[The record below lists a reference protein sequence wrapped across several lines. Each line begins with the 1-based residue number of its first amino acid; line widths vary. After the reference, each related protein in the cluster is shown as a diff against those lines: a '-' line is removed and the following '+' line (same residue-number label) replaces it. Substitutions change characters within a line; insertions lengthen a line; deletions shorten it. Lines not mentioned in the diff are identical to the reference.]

1 MDHHEYLAK
10 RQTAAPES
18 RKQVFELAKQMENE
32 DREWF
37 SRAREGWEVLDRQD
51 LCAHPHR
58 SLIPLYAGEGGEA
71 LSSHVGVEP
80 ALALDADRN
89 ARVFPLNKTSRDEL
103 TGTLSV
109 VPTLGEFKT
118 TFLDVFCEGQ
128 LRYLD
133 WNNVFA
139 AGGGVL
145 ACAQPC
151 PKEHNDSLT
160 AKRNYFHNVA
170 YSSSDVDL
178 FLYGLN
184 EAEAKR
190 KLQDIYQAVSES
202 CPHTVVCFRSAHAV
216 TLVSQFPFRHIQ
228 IVLRLYSSPY
238 EILAG
243 FDVDACTIGF
253 DGKQVYA
260 DVRAHHALVTRKNTI
275 DVSRRSPSYEMRLA
289 KYGVR
294 GFEVEVA
301 DLERDCVDP
310 GIYER
315 PWNSLDGLAKLLVL
329 ERLRTPE
336 QRSRFFEMQKLNR
349 SGGDVGMSF
358 HSHRHVVYDSVTQE
372 RIEEKLGGTA
382 EVSNYSTVF
391 LAWGP
396 NESCEKTMRLMAT
409 KDFKLNGSW
418 FARDRAY
425 RLHPCF
431 FGTMEEVLLDCSPED
446 PPFPARTEGEDAKL
460 REHRDTYV
468 RGKLTFISDDPGR
481 QRIGSFHPLSETG
494 WAEGVYFHESTEEL
508 FSATNADDP
517 VRVKAALGFCVKG
530 PDVRDF
536 FGRTALHLALMAGS
550 FRALQVLL
558 DAGASPLEPMA
569 GGKTPFHLCA
579 MYGASKE
586 VVVALRD
593 AAEQVMLKKL
603 AQKEAEGKGEGKD
616 EGKAA
621 AEPADEFVLVG
632 DDAMDV
638 VGAAVAGEPKNLKKT
653 KAAVRNA
660 IRAAD
665 GDSNTSALQLAILL
679 GHLHTARALLE
690 CGATFYSDENST
702 TPVKAVNPVQLLSDS
717 LLDEGIKLF
726 MEFGFKASFA
736 SKATNYQTTLHSLCA
751 GSDDVA
757 LAAVMRLDPTAL
769 DAVCELDYQSL
780 TPLHHCF
787 TSASLECAELLLAT
801 GKTVT
806 IVTEGMCQEARTK
819 HPTRYVSTNGLPCFF
834 PIFATVFT
842 QLHNMI
848 TAAYTTPEARAE
860 LDSRVK
866 LLLRVAKMA
875 DPKYKFNTQHA
886 RIYIGGHQF
895 QDEYWVQFK
904 KHDRTNYQQPLLV
917 NAAELVSFWVGKL
930 FNLLDVAQ
938 AASAGT
944 TKTFDQVDQATF
956 FAVCQ
961 EVESK
966 LEGHFAQPIVRGY
979 RLQSQHAYNTSA
991 QDPFKGMDSLL
1002 RQYHEK
1008 QKLKREA
1015 LLKTSRED
1023 LQRYLGQIQDEFN
1036 TSQPIVDFY
1045 RSYSTAVG
1053 HMALNPYSFRGA
1065 FAAQQARQAA
1075 INTGVAFTQASQLF
1089 FQNMPEEEDIR
1100 EFLLLSEKRYP
1111 VPVEATVEAVPVE
1124 AAQRMSTEP
1133 WAVAVMQRRLFE
1145 LCARSF
1151 VPLSSANQL
1160 NHSFSFELNIS
1171 TINSG
1176 AALLPVALQENI
1188 ALMFTL
1194 CRKPGFS
1201 DFAKLRELALLS
1213 PVAAADQEGNTLL
1226 TMAILANNLPLV
1238 DELVLLM
1245 HKQVFKP
1252 KKAKRTGPLSDR
1264 IDNFAL
1270 MEEME
1275 DMDSENDIVNE
1286 EEDDDEDDDEDEE
1299 EEGNEDDEEGGGAPK
1314 PQTPVAVMK
1323 PHESMAKPEQFFGL
1337 MSRVVLEDLEWTKKL
1352 DAVRATELKRL
1363 GHVGVAST
1371 PQLTKTAL
1379 TVTPLQLAIVLGDV
1393 PLVSALLAHAKKIS
1407 PMLLRAICN
1416 HEVNT
1421 GTTMRYG
1428 NYYSHR
1434 NTASYSFYNAFDLA
1448 VGLDRPDILQV
1459 LVREGGIGLDFSEGI
1474 ERTLNL
1480 CAEGSQPWSFYLVKD
1495 EAVVAAQAAAA
1506 EAAAAK
1512 RTKRRAMK
1520 HYTGLVSSLY
1530 GATKKRNA
1538 MKRDPILA
1546 RIDLMPNPQSTLL
1559 ILAARFG
1566 SVECYQALREPQGTV
1581 FDAIVHFLAQDE
1593 AKCVRKLI
1601 DKARERTPNLFA
1613 KMGFGTPG
1621 ASTVENDALLV
1632 MRNLV
1637 GGNETLADRNNLTPL
1652 HHMVTS
1658 ETLEAFIPVLR
1669 SPATQNDYTVF
1680 SLRTQVLFP
1689 KETQATLGSS
1699 ARGASPLS
1707 LACEF
1712 GLLKEIELLLQLGF
1726 NPNLPDVH
1734 TYGMNAFHLSLH
1746 HRQWRSAKLVASKML
1761 SSKLLEANEMGI
1773 TPLMSAAQSGTVQAL
1788 LAIVASCPSATA
1800 MELVPGSV
1808 NEINADG
1815 FSSLHFA
1822 ANVRYSETLRR
1833 LIDWSTQ
1840 QQPGML
1846 VREEFASSRTP
1857 LESSLAVLLQN
1868 EPATFSSHR
1877 IKRFKT
1883 TPVKEEEQDEDPSI
1897 PAEVHRLNRE
1907 EREYVDKEG
1916 MDAFATFTL
1925 LRDQTKGQKRIRAQ
1939 FKDVRP
1945 ARERRMEAVS
1955 GFDSGTD
1962 LERLRLD
1969 FLHVWGDIDSS
1980 DPSVDPDKTISTTK
1994 ERIDRRVITALF
2006 NHTNLQPK
2014 QQVF

>member
-1 MDHHEYLAK
+1 MDHLEYLTK
-10 RQTAAPES
+10 RQAAAPES
-18 RKQVFELAKQMENE
+18 RKQVFELAKKMENE

-71 LSSHVGVEP
+71 VPAHVGVEP
-80 ALALDADRN
+80 ALALDADRS

-151 PKEHNDSLT
+151 PKEHDDSLT

-190 KLQDIYQAVSES
+190 KLEDIYQAVSES

-243 FDVDACTIGF
+243 FDVDACTVGF

-301 DLERDCVDP
+301 DLDRASVDP

-349 SGGDVGMSF
+349 SGADVGMAH

-396 NESCEKTMRLMAT
+396 GESCEKTMRLMAT

-418 FARDRAY
+418 FAKDRAY

-431 FGTMEEVLLDCSPED
+431 FGTMEEVLLDCSPDD

-481 QRIGSFHPLSETG
+481 QRIGSFHPLSESG

-508 FSATNADDP
+508 FSATNADDA

-603 AQKEAEGKGEGKD
+603 AQKEAEAEAKADAKD
-616 EGKAA
+616 
-621 AEPADEFVLVG
+621 DFVVVA

-638 VGAAVAGEPKNLKKT
+638 VGAAGAAAATTGEPKNLKKT

-665 GDSNTSALQLAILL
+665 GDASISALQLAILL

-690 CGATFYSDENST
+690 CGATFYSDEAAT
-702 TPVKAVNPVQLLSDS
+702 TPAKAVNPVQLLSDS

-726 MEFGFKASFA
+726 LEFGFKASFA
-736 SKATNYQTTLHSLCA
+736 SRATNCQTTLHSLCA
-751 GSDDVA
+751 AGDDAA
-757 LAAVMRLDPTAL
+757 LAAVMRLDPSAL
-769 DAVCELDYQSL
+769 DAVNELDRNSL

-787 TSASLECAELLLAT
+787 VVASLKCAELLLAT

-806 IVTEGMCQEARTK
+806 IVTEEMCQEARAK
-819 HPTRYVSTNGLPCFF
+819 YPDRYASTNGLPCFF
-834 PIFATVFT
+834 PLFSVVFN
-842 QLHNMI
+842 QLYGMI
-848 TAAYTTPEARAE
+848 QAAHATPEARAE
-860 LDSRVK
+860 CDSRFK
-866 LLLRVAKMA
+866 LLLLAAKMV
-875 DPKYKFNTQHA
+875 DPKAKFNQQYSS
-886 RIYIGGHQF
+886 IYIGGQQF

-904 KHDRTNYQQPLLV
+904 KFQRGNYQNPLLV
-917 NAAELVSFWVGKL
+917 SVPELVSFWVGKL
-930 FNLLDVAQ
+930 FNLLDAAQ
-938 AASAGT
+938 AVSAGT
-944 TKTFDQVDQATF
+944 PAATLEQVSQPTF

-966 LEGHFAQPIVRGY
+966 LEGHFAQSVVRGY
-979 RLQSQHAYNTSA
+979 RLQAQYTDSA
-991 QDPFKGMDSLL
+991 AAAADPFLGMDSLL

-1015 LLKTSRED
+1015 ALKLSREE
-1023 LQRYLGQIQDEFN
+1023 LQRLLEQIQDKFN

-1045 RSYSTAVG
+1045 RSYSVPV
-1053 HMALNPYSFRGA
+1053 HHHHHSFGGA
-1065 FAAQQARQAA
+1065 FAAQHARQKA
-1075 INTGVAFTQASQLF
+1075 INSGSAFTQASQLF
-1089 FQNMPEEEDIR
+1089 FQNTPEEEEVR

-1111 VPVEATVEAVPVE
+1111 VPAEATSEAVSAE
-1124 AAQRMSTEP
+1124 AAKRMSGEP

-1151 VPLSSANQL
+1151 MSLSLGTRALTYSN
-1160 NHSFSFELNIS
+1160 SPELNLC
-1171 TINSG
+1171 TVQPG

-1194 CRKPGFS
+1194 CRRPGFA
-1201 DFAKLRELALLS
+1201 DFARLRELAQQC
-1213 PVAAADQEGNTLL
+1213 PVASVDQEGSTLL
-1226 TMAILANNLPLV
+1226 TMAVLARNLPLV
-1238 DELVLLM
+1238 AELVSLM

-1270 MEEME
+1270 MEEMD
-1275 DMDSENDIVNE
+1275 DMDSGEDIVNE
-1286 EEDDDEDDDEDEE
+1286 EDEEDEDDEDEA
-1299 EEGNEDDEEGGGAPK
+1299 GGEDDDDDEGGGAPAPK
-1314 PQTPVAVMK
+1314 TPVAVMK
-1323 PHESMAKPEQFFGL
+1323 PHESTAKPEQFFGL
-1337 MSRVVLEDLEWTKKL
+1337 TSRVVLEDLEWTKKL
-1352 DAVRATELKRL
+1352 DAVRAAETKRL
-1363 GHVGVAST
+1363 GQAGVAAAA
-1371 PQLTKTAL
+1371 QLTKIAL
-1379 TVTPLQLAIVLGDV
+1379 SVTPLQLAIVLGDL

-1407 PMLLRAICN
+1407 PLLLRAICS
-1416 HEVNT
+1416 HSVNSAESHH
-1421 GTTMRYG
+1421 YG
-1428 NYYSHR
+1428 RHYRAVSG
-1434 NTASYSFYNAFDLA
+1434 YSFANAFELA

-1459 LVREGGIGLDFSEGI
+1459 LVREGGIGLDFSEGL
-1474 ERTLNL
+1474 EQTLNL
-1480 CAEGSQPWSFYLVKD
+1480 CPEGSQPWSFYLVKD
-1495 EAVVAAQAAAA
+1495 EAEVAAKAVAA
-1506 EAAAAK
+1506 EAAAAATAK
-1512 RTKRRAMK
+1512 TKKRRAMK
-1520 HYTGLVSSLY
+1520 RYTGLVSSLY

-1546 RIDLMPNPQSTLL
+1546 RIGLMPNPKNTLL
-1559 ILAARFG
+1559 LSAARFG
-1566 SVECYQALREPQGTV
+1566 SVECYRALREPQGAL
-1581 FDAIVHFLAQDE
+1581 FDALAHFLAQDE
-1593 AKCVRKLI
+1593 AKCVRTLI

-1613 KMGFGTPG
+1613 SMGFGAPG
-1621 ASTVENDALLV
+1621 ANTVEHDARLV
-1632 MRNLV
+1632 LRNFL
-1637 GGNETLADRNNLTPL
+1637 GGSETQADSNNLTPL
-1652 HHMVTS
+1652 HHMVLS
-1658 ETLEAFIPVLR
+1658 ETLEVFAQVLG
-1669 SPATQNDYTVF
+1669 SPATHNDYTVF
-1680 SLRTQVLFP
+1680 SPRTQVLFP
-1689 KETQATLGSS
+1689 KATQASLGSS
-1699 ARGASPLS
+1699 ACGASPLS
-1707 LACEF
+1707 LACQF
-1712 GLLKEIELLLQLGF
+1712 GLLGEIELLLRLGF
-1726 NPNLPDVH
+1726 DPNLPDAH
-1734 TYGMNAFHLSLH
+1734 AFGMNAFHLSLH
-1746 HRQWRSAKLVASKML
+1746 YKQWRSAKLVAGKML
-1761 SSKLLEANEMGI
+1761 SGKLLEANEMGI

-1788 LAIVASCPSATA
+1788 LAIVASCPNATA
-1800 MELVPGSV
+1800 LELVPGSV

-1822 ANVRYSETLRR
+1822 ANARYSETLRR

-1840 QQPGML
+1840 QQPGAL
-1846 VREEFASSRTP
+1846 AKEEFTSSRTP

-1868 EPATFSSHR
+1868 EPPASSSHR
-1877 IKRFKT
+1877 TKRPK
-1883 TPVKEEEQDEDPSI
+1883 PAQDEEEQDEDPSV
-1897 PAEVHRLNRE
+1897 PAEEHRRKRE
-1907 EREYVDKEG
+1907 EREYVDKHG
-1916 MDAFATFTL
+1916 ADSFDTYTL

-1955 GFDSGTD
+1955 GSDSGTD
-1962 LERLRLD
+1962 LERQRLD
-1969 FLHVWGDIDSS
+1969 FVHVWGHANTDEAAELSAAHDW
-1980 DPSVDPDKTISTTK
+1980 TIASTK
-1994 ERIDRRVITALF
+1994 ERIERRVIGALF